1 MNALRRAGFL
11 DRSFGSRVPMWPR
24 WGIGVWQWPLA
35 VALAGVASLLVVRGA
50 GMLALATVAFALIAL
65 LLPAAAFMLPLAAS
79 LILSSDHAT
88 ELLRFD
94 MNLASK
100 WFPVLTLSALLGREL
115 VRGAVRPLPQ
125 AAWILIGFLAWA
137 VAVTPLSVDVDVSVS
152 VLQTLTSVMGLM
164 VILGISRLTDRELA
178 MLRTFVMLG
187 GAGIAGLSVAQYF
200 AGTLEL
206 ADPTDEL
213 VARLG
218 GGVGDHHVDP
228 NLLAVTLLL
237 PIGCALGESLRAHTR
252 GRRLLA
258 YAALVL
264 MALVVLLS
272 QSRSALLALGAL
284 LVVATW
290 KLKLDR
296 RLLVGAALAVLA
308 VAASSTDVLDAM
320 LARFRLDS
328 LEKGS
333 GRSDLLAMGLE
344 SLSRHW
350 AYGSGPGTFR
360 VTYRVLGLFGS
371 DRLIEADAHNLYLQV
386 AVEMGLPGLALLLA
400 ALVSLWM
407 RLARAVPTA
416 GSIPPGLMQGVL
428 LSFSIAAAF
437 LPVWRLKL
445 FWMMLG
451 LAMMVAGHAE
461 ERAAESNRVGER
473 ALAGVRAS

>member
-1 MNALRRAGFL
+1 
-11 DRSFGSRVPMWPR
+11 
-24 WGIGVWQWPLA
+24 
-35 VALAGVASLLVVRGA
+35 
-50 GMLALATVAFALIAL
+50 
-65 LLPAAAFMLPLAAS
+65 
-79 LILSSDHAT
+79 
-88 ELLRFD
+88 
-94 MNLASK
+94 
-100 WFPVLTLSALLGREL
+100 
-115 VRGAVRPLPQ
+115 
-125 AAWILIGFLAWA
+125 
-137 VAVTPLSVDVDVSVS
+137 
-152 VLQTLTSVMGLM
+152 
-164 VILGISRLTDRELA
+164 
-178 MLRTFVMLG
+178 
-187 GAGIAGLSVAQYF
+187 
-200 AGTLEL
+200 
-206 ADPTDEL
+206 
-213 VARLG
+213 
-218 GGVGDHHVDP
+218 
-228 NLLAVTLLL
+228 
-237 PIGCALGESLRAHTR
+237 
-252 GRRLLA
+252 
-258 YAALVL
+258 
-264 MALVVLLS
+264 
-272 QSRSALLALGAL
+272 
-284 LVVATW
+284 
-290 KLKLDR
+290 
-296 RLLVGAALAVLA
+296 
-308 VAASSTDVLDAM
+308 VLDAL

-328 LEKGS
+328 LERGS